1 MNIKRASLKD
11 INSLQKIGKRTF
23 LETFSTEN
31 SEQDMAYYLEE
42 NFSFKKLTNE
52 LTEINSEFYFVEME
66 GKVVGYLKVNFGEAQ
81 TENKKENS
89 MEIERIYVSK
99 EFQGKKVGKALFN
112 KAVLIAK
119 EKKVSYVWLG
129 VWERNT
135 KAINF
140 YVKNGFKAFGKHIF
154 VLGNDPQTD
163 IMMKLKLN

>member
-31 SEQDMAYYLEE
+31 SKQDMAYYLEE

-66 GKVVGYLKVNFGEAQ
+66 GKVVGYLKINFGEAQ
-81 TENKKENS
+81 TENKTENS

-135 KAINF
+135 KAISF